1 VSRFTASS
9 KSKCPRFNGGS
20 GHRPGRARSM
30 TDREERAGVPRPRRL
45 HEGRARPMTGPQSAR
60 DEDRLRVDPLEVGSS
75 GEPPQRSEDA
85 LTKEGPRFVR

>member
-1 VSRFTASS
+1 
-9 KSKCPRFNGGS
+9 
-20 GHRPGRARSM
+20 
-30 TDREERAGVPRPRRL
+30 
-45 HEGRARPMTGPQSAR
+45 MTGPQSAR